1 MNDYILL
8 YFAISIKTHLLP
20 NFLQTIKLNNYVID
34 MKYILK
40 RKFRDDFGILNG
52 NYNKYNK
59 KIFKKINKKVL
70 FIDGNEICFGL
81 NNIKNSFKIIIMSD
95 TIETVKVCA
104 FRNCNSLRHIYFSKN
119 LETIEM
125 AAFEN
130 CYNIES
136 LYLNN
141 NLKLIDNRA
150 FYNCYSINI
159 IKFGNKIKDILCD
172 SFRNCKNL
180 KEINFPKS
188 VECVFNNVFSH
199 CEKINIIKI
208 NSYIKFYEDPF
219 EYCNNIKHI
228 IIPYQMKNNIKKIFN
243 KSNLTNT
250 SFSFI

>member
-8 YFAISIKTHLLP
+8 YFAMSIKTHLLP

-95 TIETVKVCA
+95 TIETIIACA
-104 FRNCNSLRHIYFSKN
+104 FKNCKSLCNIYFSKN
-119 LETIEM
+119 LEIIGTG
-125 AAFEN
+125 AFEN
-130 CYNIES
+130 CYNIKS
-136 LYLNN
+136 LNFNN
-141 NLKLIDNRA
+141 NLKQINDYA
-150 FYNCYSINI
+150 FYNCYSINN
-159 IKFGNKIKDILCD
+159 IKFGNKIKDIYCD
-172 SFRNCKNL
+172 SFRNCINL
-180 KEINFPKS
+180 KEINFSKS
-188 VECVFNNVFSH
+188 IKYVLTNAFSH
-199 CEKINIIKI
+199 CEKINTIKI
-208 NSYIKFYEDPF
+208 NSNIKFYENVF

-250 SFSFI
+250 TITYT